1 MNILKIYFTLA
12 LLLLSSGCIRSSTG
26 KINFNATTTATILT
40 IEATYEAILTGLGDA
55 YRDGTIS
62 RPVLERGR
70 RLGNKAENAIITAKD
85 VTAAYL
91 RGGGAQSPV
100 FAALSS
106 LTALMVDLERFY
118 LDVTGKAAVEVP
130 Q

>member
-1 MNILKIYFTLA
+1 MPTIKVYITLA
-12 LLLLSSGCIRSSTG
+12 LLLLSSGCAVRSSTG
-26 KINFNATTTATILT
+26 KINFNASTTATILS
-40 IEATYEAILTGLGDA
+40 IEATYETILKGLGDA
-55 YRDGTIS
+55 YRDGLIS

-70 RLGNKAENAIITAKD
+70 RLGNKAEKAITTAKD

-100 FAALSS
+100 FAALAS
-106 LTALMVDLERFY
+106 LTTLMVDLERFY
-118 LDVTGKAAVEVP
+118 LDVTGKAEVL